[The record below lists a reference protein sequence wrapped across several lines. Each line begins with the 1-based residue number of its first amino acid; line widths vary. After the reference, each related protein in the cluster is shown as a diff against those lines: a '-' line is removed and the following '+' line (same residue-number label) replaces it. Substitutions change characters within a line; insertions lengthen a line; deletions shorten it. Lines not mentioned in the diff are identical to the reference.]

1 MFCGYTYASN
11 KRSLLSHPAVPLNYK
26 ILTVQNAVFD
36 EVYATNAVI
45 ENFDGSIPGN
55 WTFDTII
62 HATFEGHLNAGNV
75 NFTESIV
82 EAVRIKKKTK
92 KDNHFKTIYEKKII
106 TNEDLSIEILDF
118 LEPAGTVEYAY
129 VPVISGAES
138 DYIISVVESRFDG
151 YFLCEKDKSYP
162 LLLNASY
169 NQQVNYE
176 TGQVKPL
183 GRKYPITIIN
193 GDTGYKSGDMECSFI
208 QRANHSLHVKNALD
222 YRNNVYDFITDS
234 QPKILKDE
242 EGNLLLVHINGNI
255 TESDRQYVYHGSN
268 NGFYYVK
275 TKLSWVECGNACRI
289 GDLYDNNLIDT
300 DLDRE

>member
-1 MFCGYTYASN
+1 M
-11 KRSLLSHPAVPLNYK
+11 LSHPVTPLNYK
-26 ILTVQNAVFD
+26 KLTVQNAVFD
-36 EVYATNAVI
+36 ELYATNDVI
-45 ENFDGSIPGN
+45 EHFDGSIPN
-55 WTFDTII
+55 DWTFDTII
-62 HATFEGHLNAGNV
+62 HATFNGHLNAGNV

-82 EAVRIKKKTK
+82 EAVRIKKRTK
-92 KDNHFKTIYEKKII
+92 YDNRFKTIYEKKII

-118 LEPAGTVEYAY
+118 LEPIGTVEYAY
-129 VPVISGAES
+129 VPIISGAEG
-138 DYIISVVESRFDG
+138 DYLMNIAESSFEG

-193 GDTGYKSGDMECSFI
+193 GDTGYKSGDMEGLFI
-208 QRANHSLHVKNALD
+208 QKSKNSLNIKNVFD
-222 YRNNVYDFITDS
+222 YRNHVYDFITNN

-242 EGNLLLVHINGNI
+242 EGNLLIVHISGNI
-255 TESDRQYVYHGSN
+255 TESDRRYFYHEN
-268 NGFYYVK
+268 NGGFYYVK
-275 TKLSWVECGNACRI
+275 TKLSWVECGNAFHI